1 MQNPP
6 MLLNRNVFE
15 NSNMDGAIN
24 VASTENKYVLL
35 LYGSF
40 ADGIAIVDRIGSTL
54 ELVPHLFGANRRPT
68 GQRGALL
75 WFRTG
80 SDVMIPTRFDCCR
93 SRRPPRSETNMGI
106 GEQAGR
112 RGLRYGA
119 NRSTGGGNF
128 NPNMKID
135 LSHVSVSPP
144 APPPP
149 LGGGLGA
156 SLPGGV
162 TEVHAS
168 RSLLQSEKEK
178 GERPQRYAQR
188 VKHGS
193 SQSIASPRLA
203 WPLCR
208 SSLQLRAVGIVDE
221 LRTDYSEPL
230 RPVRSHQARPAV
242 PTHHPSRSWRGCAM
256 CKRHKRRGAGRAV
269 KDPTAVLR
277 KLGKRRRVSR
287 RDLGA

>member
-1 MQNPP
+1 
-6 MLLNRNVFE
+6 
-15 NSNMDGAIN
+15 
-24 VASTENKYVLL
+24 
-35 LYGSF
+35 
-40 ADGIAIVDRIGSTL
+40 
-54 ELVPHLFGANRRPT
+54 VPHLFGANRRPT

-149 LGGGLGA
+149 LGNGLGA
-156 SLPGGV
+156 ALPSEGYRSSCLSI
-162 TEVHAS
+162 AS
-168 RSLLQSEKEK
+168 PKRK
-178 GERPQRYAQR
+178 GEGRKTAALRAE

-230 RPVRSHQARPAV
+230 RPVRSHQARPTV

>member
-149 LGGGLGA
+149 LGNGLGA
-156 SLPGGV
+156 ALPSEGY
-162 TEVHAS
+162 
-168 RSLLQSEKEK
+168 RSSCL
-178 GERPQRYAQR
+178 
-188 VKHGS
+188 
-193 SQSIASPRLA
+193 SIASPKRKGEGRKTA
-203 WPLCR
+203 A
-208 SSLQLRAVGIVDE
+208 LRAEGKARVEPVDS
-221 LRTDYSEPL
+221 LAALGVATVS
-230 RPVRSHQARPAV
+230 VV
-242 PTHHPSRSWRGCAM
+242 P
-256 CKRHKRRGAGRAV
+256 
-269 KDPTAVLR
+269 PTAR
-277 KLGKRRRVSR
+277 GRHCRRVANR
-287 RDLGA
+287 LL